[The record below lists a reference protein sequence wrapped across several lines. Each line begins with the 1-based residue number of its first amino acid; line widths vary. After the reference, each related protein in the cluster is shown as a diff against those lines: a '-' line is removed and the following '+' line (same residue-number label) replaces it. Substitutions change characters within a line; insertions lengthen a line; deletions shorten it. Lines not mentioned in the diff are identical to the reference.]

1 MTRMAPATG
10 APADDKPGALAGPVA
25 DRLWPVLLD
34 RLTDFE
40 PQRQKESMQART
52 MSRKAYRE
60 GVLRDL
66 QWLLNASNLDASIDF
81 NGSPEAQRSV
91 VNFGIATLSGHFT
104 SNIDIVQLEAAV
116 RDAILRFEPR
126 LLPHTVEVKVV
137 TTEHSLDLHNVLG
150 MEIRGELW
158 SIPYP
163 LEILLR
169 SDIDLETGHVALHDQ
184 SRGD

>member
-1 MTRMAPATG
+1 MASSKG
-10 APADDKPGALAGPVA
+10 GLADDKPERLSGPAA
-25 DRLWPVLLD
+25 DRLWPALLD

-40 PQRQKESMQART
+40 PDRQKESLQART

-66 QWLLNASNLDASIDF
+66 QWLLNTTNLDASIDF
-81 NGSPEAQRSV
+81 SGHPDARRSV
-91 VNFGIATLSGHFT
+91 LNFGLAALSGRFASDVDT
-104 SNIDIVQLEAAV
+104 AQLEAAI
-116 RDAILRFEPR
+116 RQAIVEFEPR
-126 LLPHTVEVKVV
+126 LLPHTVEVSVV
-137 TTEHSLDLHNVLG
+137 AAERTLDMHNVLG
-150 MEIRGELW
+150 VTIRGELW

-169 SDIDLETGHVALHDQ
+169 SDIDLETGHVVLHDQ

>member
-1 MTRMAPATG
+1 MAPVTG
-10 APADDKPGALAGPVA
+10 PSHEDEPGALVGPVA

-40 PQRQKESMQART
+40 PQRQKESLQART
-52 MSRKAYRE
+52 ISRKAYRD

-81 NGSPEAQRSV
+81 NGFPEAQRSV
-91 VNFGIATLSGHFT
+91 VNFGIAALSGYFA
-104 SNIDIVQLEAAV
+104 SDVDIAQLEATI

-137 TTEHSLDLHNVLG
+137 SSEQSLDLHNVLG

-169 SDIDLETGHVALHDQ
+169 SDIDLETGHVALRDQ